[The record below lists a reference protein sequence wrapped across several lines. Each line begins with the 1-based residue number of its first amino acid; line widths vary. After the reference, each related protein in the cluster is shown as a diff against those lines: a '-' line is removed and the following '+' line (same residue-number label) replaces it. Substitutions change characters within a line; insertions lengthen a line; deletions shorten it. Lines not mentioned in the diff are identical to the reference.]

1 MQPAHSCS
9 ILAPLVEAAFVS
21 GRVVLAFGQVGRTQP
36 FLKGALSKIKH
47 QHHEVTDLLADPH
60 VLFVLIARSS
70 YEEL

>member
-36 FLKGALSKIKH
+36 FLKGALSKHKQTH
-47 QHHEVTDLLADPH
+47 DEVTVRFADPH
-60 VLFVLIARSS
+60 VLFMIIATSS
-70 YEEL
+70 GEE